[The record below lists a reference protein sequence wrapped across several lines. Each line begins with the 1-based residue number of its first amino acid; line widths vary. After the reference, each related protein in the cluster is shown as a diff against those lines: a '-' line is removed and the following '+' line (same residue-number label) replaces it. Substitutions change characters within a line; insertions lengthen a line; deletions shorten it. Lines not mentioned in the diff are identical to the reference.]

1 MTKSL
6 TWKPLPPAAGAN
18 GAANGADGGDHKYD
32 LTLSLLCSDGFAAR
46 TRVRLDAAD
55 YVMFEEC
62 VRFAI
67 PHLLG
72 LHGAFR
78 LPTREDYAQDRIL

>member
-1 MTKSL
+1 VS
-6 TWKPLPPAAGAN
+6 
-18 GAANGADGGDHKYD
+18 
-32 LTLSLLCSDGFAAR
+32 LSLHCSDGFSAA
-46 TRVRLDAAD
+46 VRAELDPAD
-55 YVMFEEC
+55 YLIFEEC

-78 LPTREDYAQDRIL
+78 LPVREDYEQDMIL